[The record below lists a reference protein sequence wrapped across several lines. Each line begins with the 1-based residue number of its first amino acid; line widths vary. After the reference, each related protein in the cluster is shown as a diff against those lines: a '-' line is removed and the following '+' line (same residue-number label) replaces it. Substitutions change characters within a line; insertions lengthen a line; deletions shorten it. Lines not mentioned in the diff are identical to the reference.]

1 MMFYIM
7 FVYDTLFQVL
17 CLNHNRIECIMPKQ
31 KSMNKQ
37 KPTNMSSSN
46 LKNGID
52 LYSSETGL
60 SPVLENLE
68 VLHLG

>member
-1 MMFYIM
+1 
-7 FVYDTLFQVL
+7 
-17 CLNHNRIECIMPKQ
+17 MPKQ